1 MAGIYF
7 HIPFCRKACHYC
19 NFHFSTSLK
28 YKNEMIQAL
37 LRELDIRK
45 DFLKCEAID
54 TIYFGGGTPSLLDED
69 DVARLM
75 DKVQTVY
82 KPSHL
87 KEVTLEANPD
97 DIHTSNIKSWLKAGI
112 DRLSIGVQSF
122 YEEDLQYMNRT
133 HNALQAEHAIK
144 ASQDG
149 GIENLSIDLIF
160 GFPLLTHE
168 KWTSNLRRVIE
179 YQVPHVSTY
188 AMTVEPQTAL
198 DAFVTKGKSEPMNP
212 EQSAAQYE
220 YVMAYLTQY
229 GFEHYEISS
238 FALPGKRAIHNSN
251 YWRSIPYLGIGPSAH
266 SYDGSRRQWNI
277 AHNMKYIQAIE
288 ISQPSLEE
296 EVLTIEQQLNERI
309 MIGLRTIEG
318 VNLDDLRSHMSEQQ
332 NKHIE
337 TILTDLLQDQLV
349 LLQKGILTLTQ
360 KGKLFADGISSRLF
374 LG

>member
-45 DFLKCEAID
+45 DFLKGEAID

-133 HNALQAEHAIK
+133 HNALQAERAIK

-198 DAFVTKGKSEPMNP
+198 DAFVTKGKSEPMDP

-220 YVMAYLTQY
+220 YVMAYLTQH

-318 VNLDDLRSHMSEQQ
+318 VDLTFLKDIVSES
-332 NKHIE
+332 KWFE
-337 TILTDLLQDQLV
+337 LEKVCLEMES
-349 LLQKGILTLTQ
+349 
-360 KGKLFADGISSRLF
+360 KGKITIHKSCIKLTKEGKLYADLIASMLFVC
-374 LG
+374 

>member
-45 DFLKCEAID
+45 DFLKGEAID

-97 DIHTSNIKSWLKAGI
+97 DIHTSNIKSWRKAGI

-133 HNALQAEHAIK
+133 HNALQAERAIK

-198 DAFVTKGKSEPMNP
+198 DAFVTKGKSEAMNP

-220 YVMAYLTQY
+220 YVMAYLTQH

-288 ISQPSLEE
+288 ILQPSLEE

-318 VNLDDLRSHMSEQQ
+318 VDLTFLKDIVSES
-332 NKHIE
+332 KWFELEKVCLEMESKGKI
-337 TILTDLLQDQLV
+337 TIHKSCIKLT
-349 LLQKGILTLTQ
+349 K
-360 KGKLFADGISSRLF
+360 KGKLYADLIASMLF
-374 LG
+374 VC

>member
-45 DFLKCEAID
+45 DFLKGEAID

-133 HNALQAEHAIK
+133 HNALQAERAIK

-188 AMTVEPQTAL
+188 AMTVEDKTAL
-198 DAFVTKGKSEPMNP
+198 ADFIKKGKYPDLDS
-212 EQSAAQYE
+212 EQSASQYE
-220 YVMAYLTQY
+220 FLMDFLVES

-238 FALPGKRAIHNSN
+238 FALPGRRAVHNSN
-251 YWRSIPYLGIGPSAH
+251 YWNATPYIGIGPSAH
-266 SYDGSRRQWNI
+266 SYDGNCRQWNT
-277 AHNMKYIQAIE
+277 AVNAKYIKSME
-288 ISQPSLEE
+288 IGSLDAENEE
-296 EVLTIEQQLNERI
+296 LTDVQKVNERI
-309 MIGLRTIEG
+309 MIGLRTAEG
-318 VNLDDLRSHMSEQQ
+318 INLNDLRAQMMEYQYVKMMEKFPEFLTKGSIF
-332 NKHIE
+332 IE
-337 TILTDLLQDQLV
+337 DDVARLTR
-349 LLQKGILTLTQ
+349 
-360 KGKLFADGISSRLF
+360 KGKLYADGIASMLF
-374 LG
+374 IS

>member
-28 YKNEMIQAL
+28 YKNEMVQAL
-37 LRELDIRK
+37 LRELEIRK
-45 DFLKCEAID
+45 DFLKGEAID

-133 HNALQAEHAIK
+133 HNALQAERAIK

-198 DAFVTKGKSEPMNP
+198 DAFVSKGKSEPMDP

-220 YVMAYLTQY
+220 YVMAYLAQH

-277 AHNMKYIQAIE
+277 AHNMKYIQAME
-288 ISQPSLEE
+288 VSQPSLEE
-296 EVLTIEQQLNERI
+296 EVLTTEQQLNERI

-318 VNLDDLRSHMSEQQ
+318 VDLTFLKDIVSES
-332 NKHIE
+332 KWFE
-337 TILTDLLQDQLV
+337 LEKVCLEMES
-349 LLQKGILTLTQ
+349 
-360 KGKLFADGISSRLF
+360 KGKITIHKSCIKLTKEGKLYADLIASMLFVC
-374 LG
+374 